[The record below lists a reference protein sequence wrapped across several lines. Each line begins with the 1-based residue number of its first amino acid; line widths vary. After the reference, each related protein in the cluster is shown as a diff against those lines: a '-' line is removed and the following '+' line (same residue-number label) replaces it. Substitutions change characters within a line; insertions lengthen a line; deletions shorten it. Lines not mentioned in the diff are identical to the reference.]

1 MFVHAMSEKRP
12 LRFSVGMGSAAAES
26 PRRVRWQL
34 TLAERL
40 SAEGSKWLDFGRKW
54 QSAAGMAA
62 AFPGVCILVGTT
74 KGSAP
79 MTRPDEDL
87 RQMKRGTAVLFATLI
102 ETLKEIDPA
111 ASDRFTDNLDK
122 AYAKIRNDSDNLNAV
137 ELLSWTR
144 ELVTG
149 HSIISGGGRP
159 FFDRPPDPN
168 AASAGNGTSE

>member
-1 MFVHAMSEKRP
+1 M
-12 LRFSVGMGSAAAES
+12 
-26 PRRVRWQL
+26 
-34 TLAERL
+34 
-40 SAEGSKWLDFGRKW
+40 
-54 QSAAGMAA
+54 
-62 AFPGVCILVGTT
+62 TT
-74 KGSAP
+74 
-79 MTRPDEDL
+79 PDEDL

-111 ASDRFTDNLDK
+111 ASDRFTGNLDK
-122 AYAKIRNDSDNLNAV
+122 AYAKIRSDSDNLNAV